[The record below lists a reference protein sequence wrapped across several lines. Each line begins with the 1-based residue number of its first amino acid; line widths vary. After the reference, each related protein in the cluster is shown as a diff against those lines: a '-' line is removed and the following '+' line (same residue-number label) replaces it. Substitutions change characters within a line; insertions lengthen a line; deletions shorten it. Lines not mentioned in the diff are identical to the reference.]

1 MIVEEIMKRDVIS
14 LSKDHS
20 LRDAIRVMNENNIRH
35 IPITDE
41 KRRLIGLVTDRD
53 LKEAGPSSLLHDEKD
68 NILDKPLSS
77 IMKTDLITG
86 HPLDFVEEV
95 AAIFYEKKIG
105 CLPIVSGEKL
115 VGIITETDIFHTLV
129 QLTGVHWPSSR
140 IEIKVPN
147 VQGKISEVV
156 SCIEKHHV
164 NILSIL
170 VHPDKKDEN
179 YKIMVIRVQTI
190 NPGKIIADLKK
201 NGHEVQ
207 WPHFSGSLS

>member
-1 MIVEEIMKRDVIS
+1 MIVEEIMKTNVIS

-20 LRDAIRVMNENNIRH
+20 LEDAFRIMNENNIRH

-41 KRRLIGLVTDRD
+41 ARRLIGLVTDRD
-53 LKEAGPSSLLHDEKD
+53 LKEAGPSSLLREGND
-68 NILDKPLSS
+68 NILNKPLSS
-77 IMKTDLITG
+77 IMKTEVITG

-105 CLPIVSGEKL
+105 CLPVVSEEKL

-129 QLTGVHWPSSR
+129 QLTGAHHPSSR
-140 IEIKVPN
+140 IKIKVPN
-147 VQGKISEVV
+147 IQGKLSEVV

-164 NILSIL
+164 NILSVL
-170 VHPDKKDEN
+170 VHPDKNDEN

-190 NPGKIIADLKK
+190 NPAKIVADLKK

-207 WPHFSGSLS
+207 WPHFSGRQS